1 MYIRMNYTDSS
12 ILDITKSYISTIT
25 QFIEAFL
32 QISFEPN
39 AMPSVEQYDCMLYI
53 GINLIYR
60 VYKYGLLKFNNMKT
74 AEYYSQKAHVFFV
87 EYTEQ
92 IYNRELSFNIN
103 HNDAILFIYKK
114 TIFDFD
120 NIDSKQGNDKVVN
133 MFSLKESNEVMT
145 SIEKCISHLQQLH
158 VFINQLVQWK
168 HNGLTTNNRI
178 YICKEYLQN
187 LLKNV
192 GFIEMITSH
201 LEYICNDR
209 KLSFSKYCIFL
220 DETVDLLHSKTCNHK
235 LNKNDIII
243 KKYYT
248 DSAYIQEKI
257 DNNQLKEL
265 VLWLYSP
272 TIENIK

>member
-103 HNDAILFIYKK
+103 HNYAILFIYKK

-133 MFSLKESNEVMT
+133 MFSLK
-145 SIEKCISHLQQLH
+145 
-158 VFINQLVQWK
+158 
-168 HNGLTTNNRI
+168 
-178 YICKEYLQN
+178 
-187 LLKNV
+187 
-192 GFIEMITSH
+192 
-201 LEYICNDR
+201 
-209 KLSFSKYCIFL
+209 
-220 DETVDLLHSKTCNHK
+220 
-235 LNKNDIII
+235 
-243 KKYYT
+243 
-248 DSAYIQEKI
+248 
-257 DNNQLKEL
+257 
-265 VLWLYSP
+265 
-272 TIENIK
+272 

>member
-25 QFIEAFL
+25 QFIDPFL
-32 QISFEPN
+32 KILFEPS
-39 AMPSVEQYDCMLYI
+39 AMPSTEQYDCMLYI

-60 VYKYGLLKFNNMKT
+60 VYKYSLLKFNNIET
-74 AEYYSQKAHVFFV
+74 AEYYSQTAYVFFI
-87 EYTEQ
+87 EYTKQ
-92 IYNRELSFNIN
+92 IYNHELTFNIN
-103 HNDAILFIYKK
+103 PNDAILFIYRK

-133 MFSLKESNEVMT
+133 MFSLKESNEVMPNIT
-145 SIEKCISHLQQLH
+145 NCISHLQQLH
-158 VFINQLVQWK
+158 IFINQLVQWK
-168 HNGLTTNNRI
+168 HNEITTLNRTHL
-178 YICKEYLQN
+178 CKHYLQK
-187 LLKNV
+187 LLRNTD
-192 GFIEMITSH
+192 FIEMTTYH

-220 DETVDLLHSKTCNHK
+220 DETVNLLDSKTCNHK
-235 LNKNDIII
+235 LNKNDLMLM
-243 KKYYT
+243 KYY
-248 DSAYIQEKI
+248 SGSSYIQEKI

-265 VLWLYSP
+265 VSWLYAP

>member
-12 ILDITKSYISTIT
+12 ILDITKSYTSMIH
-25 QFIEAFL
+25 QFIDAFL

-39 AMPSVEQYDCMLYI
+39 AVPPIEQYDCMLYI

-60 VYKYGLLKFNNMKT
+60 VYKYSLLKFNNIKT
-74 AEYYSQKAHVFFV
+74 AEYYSQKAHVFFT

-103 HNDAILFIYKK
+103 HNDAILFIYRK

-133 MFSLKESNEVMT
+133 MFSLKESNEVMLN
-145 SIEKCISHLQQLH
+145 IEKCISHLQQLH
-158 VFINQLVQWK
+158 IFANNLVQWK
-168 HNGLTTNNRI
+168 HKEITTNNRI
-178 YICKEYLQN
+178 YICKEYLQK

-209 KLSFSKYCIFL
+209 KLSFSKYCMFL
-220 DETVDLLHSKTCNHK
+220 DETINLLDSKTCNNE
-235 LNKNDIII
+235 LNKNDIMLM
-243 KKYYT
+243 KYYT
-248 DSAYIQEKI
+248 DSPYIQEKI

-272 TIENIK
+272 TIENVK

>member
-178 YICKEYLQN
+178 YICKEYLQK
-187 LLKNV
+187 LLKNIE
-192 GFIEMITSH
+192 FIETITSH

-265 VLWLYSP
+265 VLWLYAP